1 MLREEHRANL
11 RDLVAYIAQELVD
24 RPEEV
29 RVTQVRGTQATIIRL
44 RVAPADKGWVIGRK
58 GRVANAIRS
67 ILRVAAPSNRHIVL
81 EIL

>member
-1 MLREEHRANL
+1 MGAKKLAL
-11 RDLVAYIAQELVD
+11 ELAAAT
-24 RPEEV
+24 EG
-29 RVTQVRGTQATIIRL
+29 VRGVVDRL

-67 ILRVAAPSNRHIVL
+67 LLRVAAPSNRHIVL